1 MNLGVVVS
9 FPYKMYSV
17 LNPPSPCPWLRVLL
31 SRVSAP
37 CRWRVG
43 PQSQHREHL
52 YTCVPEPMAR
62 RCLLTA
68 RLLSWAHTALKR
80 PRPTS
85 VFWERCEAKRSRM
98 LCAPGQTS
106 KAMWVPLPPPP
117 FTLASR
123 PRIPAAIPTPYA
135 AASLRGRLPSQPL
148 APLGGLGTAAL
159 SPRAHDCPTRRRA
172 PRGGFCAGRVCV
184 LSAKPP
190 SGTEE
195 VPINIHGAS
204 R

>member
-123 PRIPAAIPTPYA
+123 P
-135 AASLRGRLPSQPL
+135 ASRLPSPHPTRLPASEGGSHHSLWPPWEASAQQPCRPGPTT
-148 APLGGLGTAAL
+148 APPEGGLHVGGSVPVASASSVPSRHL
-159 SPRAHDCPTRRRA
+159 AQRRH
-172 PRGGFCAGRVCV
+172 P
-184 LSAKPP
+184 
-190 SGTEE
+190 
-195 VPINIHGAS
+195 
-204 R
+204 